1 MRYRDNQER
10 NSTMNARSRF
20 AAAVAAGGLA
30 LAGIAGT
37 AGSAL
42 AATTGDTTTTFT
54 LSAGVLAITVP
65 ASKALGSV
73 ATGTAT
79 TASVQL
85 GTVSVAD
92 GRGALLGTWTT
103 SVSSTDFTT
112 GAATANEIL
121 AKANADYWSGAATST
136 TGVGTFTPGQ
146 LLVANKVTLAS
157 SRTAFVATVVV
168 GNNTAAWNPT
178 VNVNIPA
185 ASVAGDYTG
194 TITHSV
200 A

>member
-1 MRYRDNQER
+1 MRTR
-10 NSTMNARSRF
+10 TKLATL
-20 AAAVAAGGLA
+20 ALTTGLA
-30 LAGIAGT
+30 VAGIAGP
-37 AGSAL
+37 AQ

-54 LSAGVLAITVP
+54 LTGGALAITVP

-73 ATGTAT
+73 ATGAST

-92 GRGALLGTWTT
+92 GRGALLGSWTT

-112 GAATANEIL
+112 GGATANETV
-121 AKANADYWSGAATST
+121 AKGNADYWSGAATST

-146 LLVANKVTLAS
+146 LLAANKVTLAT
-157 SRTAFVATVVV
+157 SRTAFSASVVV

-194 TITHSV
+194 TITHSI

>member
-1 MRYRDNQER
+1 MSPAQ
-10 NSTMNARSRF
+10 
-20 AAAVAAGGLA
+20 AAL
-30 LAGIAGT
+30 
-37 AGSAL
+37 
-42 AATTGDTTTTFT
+42 TGDTTTTFT
-54 LSAGVLAITVP
+54 LTGGLLSITTP

-73 ATGTAT
+73 ATGATA

-85 GTVSVAD
+85 GSVAVGD
-92 GRGALLGTWTT
+92 ARGGLLATWTT

-112 GAATANEIL
+112 GAATANETI

-136 TGVGTFTPGQ
+136 TGTGVFTPGQ

-157 SRTAFVATVVV
+157 SRSAFVGTVLV

-178 VNVNIPA
+178 VSVNIPS